1 MTPVAETITTTGSVL
16 PTLVPLVPMMAA
28 FPVYAVAAQAKRAGA
43 MLAVATGLF
52 TAGMAALLLAMATRG
67 GVEAKLSAVGYGIF
81 LRADAVGASIAL
93 VGATAWS
100 LALLFSLD
108 YMEHEHSLPRYWA
121 FMIFAMGATLGV
133 FLAGDLF
140 TLFVFFEMMT
150 FASYAL
156 VVHNEDPEAL
166 SAGRLFLF
174 MGVAS
179 GLCLVFAVMVL
190 SYAGGMDVATRHGP
204 ALVSSGY
211 LQLATIL
218 VVLGFGVK
226 AGVFP
231 LHIWLPRAHPVAPAP
246 ASAVLSGVL
255 IKAGAYGLLRMFL
268 FTLVPGYPSGQG
280 PWALNSGALLLGM
293 GLVTLVSG
301 GIMAVFQDNAKRI
314 LAYSSVSQVG
324 YIVTGIGA
332 ATVLGAEGVTGFGG
346 AFLHILNHMVFK
358 AAAFLMVGYLYMI
371 THETSVTQL
380 SGMRRYL
387 PASLAFL
394 AVFGAI
400 TGLPGFSGFAS
411 KTLIHHALAEAY
423 HETHLAWLLVA
434 EKVFVVGTSLTV
446 VYFLKIGRV
455 FLGSPVRQVG
465 TPPRVS
471 GAVLHVFSLLIILV
485 GLFPQHFINLVVLP
499 AAVSLGYQHG
509 LDHLAHADLFHW
521 ANVRDVMVPFVLGTC
536 LYIAGLRMGLLAR
549 RPPNLS
555 VESLVYKP
563 LQAGA
568 WGLVRAAG
576 RLERSI
582 GFFYAPM
589 GSCAWTV
596 VGRVARLDRGLDQG
610 YQKIARRAQD
620 AASGMGE
627 EGLSDLS
634 QFTER
639 RLCDLNVAILLQALT
654 LTALVAILVLA
665 RAYM

>member
-1 MTPVAETITTTGSVL
+1 MI
-16 PTLVPLVPMMAA
+16 MA
-28 FPVYAVAAQAKRAGA
+28 FPVYAVAARKKRAGA
-43 MLAVATGLF
+43 ILAVATGLF
-52 TAGMAALLLAMATRG
+52 AAGMGAFLLALATRG
-67 GVEAKLSAVGYGIF
+67 GVEARLSAVGYGIL
-81 LRADAVGASIAL
+81 LRADAVGASVAL

-108 YMEHEHSLPRYWA
+108 YMKHERSLPRYWS
-121 FMIFAMGATLGV
+121 FMVFTMGATLGV

-140 TLFVFFEMMT
+140 TLFVFFELMT

-190 SYAGGMDVATRHGP
+190 GHAGGLDLAARHGT
-204 ALVSSGY
+204 ALVSAGY
-211 LQLATIL
+211 LEMATIL

-255 IKAGAYGLLRMFL
+255 IKAGAYGILRMFL
-268 FTLVPGYPSGQG
+268 LVLVPGNPAGHG
-280 PWALNSGALLLGM
+280 PWALNSGALLLGI

-301 GIMAVFQDNAKRI
+301 GVMAVFQDNAKRI

-332 ATVLGAEGVTGFGG
+332 ATVLGAEGATGFGG
-346 AFLHILNHMVFK
+346 AFLHILNHIVFK
-358 AAAFLMVGYLYMI
+358 TAAFLMVGYLYMI
-371 THETSVTQL
+371 THETSVTRIR
-380 SGMRRYL
+380 GMRRYL
-387 PASLAFL
+387 PASIAFL

-423 HETHLAWLLVA
+423 YENHLAWLLVA
-434 EKVFVVGTSLTV
+434 EKVFVVGSSFTV
-446 VYFLKIGRV
+446 VYFLKLGHV
-455 FLGSPVRQVG
+455 FLGAPAQRTV
-465 TPPRVS
+465 TPPRIS
-471 GAVLHVFSLLIILV
+471 GAVLHALSLLILLV
-485 GLFPQHFINLVVLP
+485 GFFPQQVINVAVLP
-499 AAVSLGYQHG
+499 AAASLGYQYG
-509 LDHLAHADLFHW
+509 LDHLAHADLFQW
-521 ANVRDVMVPFVLGTC
+521 SNLRDVMVPFILGTC
-536 LYIAGLRMGLLAR
+536 IYLAGSRLGILNR

-582 GFFYAPM
+582 GFFYTPV

-610 YQKIARRAQD
+610 YQEIARRAQD
-620 AASGMGE
+620 AASGIGE
-627 EGLSDLS
+627 EGLPDLS

-639 RLCDLNVAILLQALT
+639 RMSDLNVAILLQALT

-665 RAYM
+665 KAYM